1 MERKLSK
8 KQVDGHQRRVAKLRE
23 DNPEFFQ
30 DIGSIGGNLT
40 TTKYTSESGR
50 NAANKRWEA
59 YRREQLRKQE
69 RREHEVQN
77 ARTGN
82 NSNAI

>member
-1 MERKLSK
+1 MPRKLSEK
-8 KQVDGHQRRVAKLRE
+8 AREGHKLRVQKLRE
-23 DNPEFFQ
+23 NDPEFFH

-59 YRREQLRKQE
+59 YREKQNKLAKGDTDE
-69 RREHEVQN
+69 TENV
-77 ARTGN
+77 
-82 NSNAI
+82 